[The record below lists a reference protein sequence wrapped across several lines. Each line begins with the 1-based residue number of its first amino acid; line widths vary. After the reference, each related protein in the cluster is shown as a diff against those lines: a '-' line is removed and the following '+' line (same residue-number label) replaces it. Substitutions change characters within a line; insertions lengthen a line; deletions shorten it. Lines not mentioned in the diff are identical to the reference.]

1 MLDAAHI
8 IVHGQVQGVW
18 FRAGTKEKAD
28 ELGLLGWVKN
38 RPEGTVEIHAEGEK
52 PQLEK
57 FIAWCRKGTP
67 AADVTSLDIDGV
79 MAKEFK
85 SFDIHPDFN
94 PPPHDLNQRA
104 GQKI

>member
-8 IVHGQVQGVW
+8 IVHGRVQGVC

-52 PQLEK
+52 PRLER

-67 AADVTSLDIDGV
+67 AANVTLLDIDGV

-85 SFDIHPDFN
+85 SFDIHS
-94 PPPHDLNQRA
+94 
-104 GQKI
+104 